1 MFSHRCFTRSTLY
14 YIINKTLINNNIE
27 LDASALKNG
36 SQILYSIGFVNHIL
50 CMII

>member
-14 YIINKTLINNNIE
+14 YIINKTLKNNNTE
-27 LDASALKNG
+27 LDASSLKNG
-36 SQILYSIGFVNHIL
+36 SQTMYPIGFVNHIL